1 VRGVIGLLTDL
12 NQRLIEVKEKQRKK
26 VKWEEKLKKSKEFY
40 TKEQKKAEI
49 LYDQLQKEE
58 KDVEKLEGLSL
69 SGLFYTFLGKKL
81 EQLDKEKQEALA
93 VKLKYDEATET
104 LEDVKK
110 EMKEVE
116 VQWITVRNADTE
128 YEETL
133 KEKERLIHDQDS
145 IWSEELYECTEKEA
159 ELTSNLKEYQEAI
172 GAGRSS
178 VHALDQAIQSLEK
191 AEGWA
196 TWDMVGGGMIST
208 AIKHSHVDD
217 SKQHVHHAQNRLRHF
232 QDELADVEQH
242 FQLTFEMGN
251 LLTFA
256 DYFFDGLIVDWVVRG
271 KIKDSLEQTKQARY
285 QVSGFVKQ
293 LEEQKH
299 ALDRELRE
307 VQKQRVTL
315 LEQAR

>member
-1 VRGVIGLLTDL
+1 MLTEL

-26 VKWEEKLKKSKEFY
+26 IKWEEKLKKSKEFY
-40 TKEQKKAEI
+40 TLEQKKADEF
-49 LYDQLQKEE
+49 YAQLQKEE

-104 LEDVKK
+104 LEDLNK
-110 EMKEVE
+110 EIEEIEAQWKT
-116 VQWITVRNADTE
+116 VQNADSV
-128 YEETL
+128 YEEIL

-145 IWSEELYECTEKEA
+145 VWSEELYTIAEKEA

-172 GAGRSS
+172 HAGKSS
-178 VHALDQAIQSLEK
+178 VNALDQAVQSLEK
-191 AEGWA
+191 VEGWA

-217 SKQHVHHAQNRLRHF
+217 SKQHVHYAQNRLRHF
-232 QDELADVEQH
+232 QDELADIERH
-242 FQLTFEMGN
+242 FQIKFDMGN

-285 QVSGFVKQ
+285 QVSSFIKQ
-293 LEEQKH
+293 LEDQGKMLEQ
-299 ALDRELRE
+299 ELNQ
-307 VQKQRVTL
+307 VQEQRVTL
-315 LEQAR
+315 LEQAQ

>member
-1 VRGVIGLLTDL
+1 VIGLLTDL

-40 TKEQKKAEI
+40 TKEKKKAEQ

-81 EQLDKEKQEALA
+81 EQLDKEKQESLA
-93 VKLKYDEATET
+93 AKLKYDEAAET
-104 LEDVKK
+104 LVDVEK
-110 EMKEVE
+110 EIKEIE
-116 VQWITVRNADTE
+116 VQWVAVRNADDI
-128 YEETL
+128 YEEIL
-133 KEKERLIHDQDS
+133 KDKERLIHDQDS

-159 ELTSNLKEYQEAI
+159 ELTSNLKEYNEAI
-172 GAGRSS
+172 GAGKSS
-178 VHALDQAIQSLEK
+178 VDALDQAVQSLEN

-232 QDELADVEQH
+232 QDELVDIEQH
-242 FQLTFEMGN
+242 FHITFEMGN

-285 QVSGFVKQ
+285 QVSGFVKH
-293 LEEQKH
+293 LEEQKDKLEQQLH
-299 ALDRELRE
+299 
-307 VQKQRVTL
+307 QIKKQRVTL